1 MNGKKTVLMIDDDV
15 DFRFQKRLELERDG
29 FDVIEAESGIQ
40 GLEILEKTKPDFV
53 LVDLMME
60 QYDTGFTVCYQVKKK
75 YPEVPVIMITGVS
88 SETGIEFDAVTD
100 EERSWL
106 KADSLL
112 VKPVRYE
119 QLKREMARFIQ
130 H

>member
-1 MNGKKTVLMIDDDV
+1 
-15 DFRFQKRLELERDG
+15 
-29 FDVIEAESGIQ
+29 
-40 GLEILEKTKPDFV
+40 
-53 LVDLMME
+53 
-60 QYDTGFTVCYQVKKK
+60 
-75 YPEVPVIMITGVS
+75 MITGVS